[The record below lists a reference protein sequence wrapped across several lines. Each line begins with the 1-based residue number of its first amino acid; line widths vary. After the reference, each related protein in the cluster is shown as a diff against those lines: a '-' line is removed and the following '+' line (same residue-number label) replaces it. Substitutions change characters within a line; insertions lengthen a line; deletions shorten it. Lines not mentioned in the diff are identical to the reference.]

1 MSWKDRLQE
10 ASFRGVPF
18 KFEGEGSAVGRRV
31 ETHEYPNR
39 DRPYTEDLGKVTFR
53 PNITAYVVGDN
64 CWEQRDRLIEALN
77 KPGPGILIHPT
88 YGELNVC
95 VDGEIKVSSTSG
107 EGRMV
112 RFDLQFVE
120 AGELSYP
127 TSGAA
132 TANTLVSS
140 CSALDDCI
148 SDNFGKFGME
158 GMPDFVQNG
167 VVEDARGMLGYVS
180 EKMALVDAGISSAAR
195 LLQGDISV
203 LLPPP
208 SSGKG
213 FIEQL
218 QSMWRSGNRLAGNA
232 SDLYTMIKNFSGIS
246 LGSDLSP
253 RGVWKTDSKTTQ
265 NRKEQGNYVASA
277 IRTTAISEAV
287 YTVTSLPASIHQ
299 SNEQSGQSAG
309 WPSVTHPAL
318 NNAPDETTS
327 VDVSTWDELVDIRDT
342 LNTAID
348 KEMARAT
355 DDRLFL
361 ALRRVKSDLNSD
373 IKKRLSQTEKTVER
387 TPPEVLPA
395 LVLAATWFD
404 NAARESDIVRRNAVT
419 HPGFVPVS
427 PLRVPVR

>member
-1 MSWKDRLQE
+1 MAWKDRLVD

-18 KFEGEGSAVGRRV
+18 KTEDESLTAGRRV
-31 ETHEYPNR
+31 ETHEFVNR
-39 DRPYTEDLGKVTFR
+39 DKPYTEDLGKATSR
-53 PNITAYVVGDN
+53 PKFSAYVIGDD
-64 CWEQRDRLIEALN
+64 CYEQRDRLIEALN
-77 KPGPGILIHPT
+77 KPGPGTLIHPA
-88 YGELNVC
+88 YGEMSVC
-95 VDGEIKVSSTSG
+95 VDGEINVSSSSS

-112 RFDLQFVE
+112 RFDLRFVE
-120 AGELSYP
+120 AGELTYP

-148 SDNFGKFGME
+148 SDNFEQFGMD

-167 VVEDARGMLGYVS
+167 VIDDATSMLGYVS
-180 EKMALVDAGISSAAR
+180 DKMAMVDSGISDAAR

-213 FIEQL
+213 FIDQL
-218 QSMWRSGNRLAGNA
+218 QTMWRSGNRLSGNA
-232 SDLYTMIKNFSGIS
+232 SDLYTMIKNFSGIT
-246 LGSDLSP
+246 LGSDLAP

-265 NRKEQGNYVASA
+265 NQKQQSNYVASA

-287 YTVTSLPASIHQ
+287 YAVTTLPAPVVTTR
-299 SNEQSGQSAG
+299 EQSQQSTG
-309 WPSVTHPAL
+309 WPSVTHPEL
-318 NNAPDETTS
+318 NNAPDETIV
-327 VDVSTWDELVDIRDT
+327 VDVPTWDDLVDIRDT
-342 LNTAID
+342 LNTAIE
-348 KEMARAT
+348 KELSRTT
-355 DDRLFL
+355 DDILFL
-361 ALRRVKSDLNSD
+361 ALRRVKSDLNND
-373 IKKRLSQTEKTVER
+373 IKNRLTQTQKTVIR
-387 TPPEVLPA
+387 TPDEVTPA

-404 NAARESDIVRRNAVT
+404 NAARESDIVRRNAVA

>member
-1 MSWKDRLQE
+1 MAWRERLQD

-18 KFEGEGSAVGRRV
+18 KVEGEGAAVGRRV

-39 DRPYTEDLGKVTFR
+39 DKPYTEDLGKVTFR
-53 PNITAYVVGDN
+53 PNITAYVVGDD
-64 CWEQRDRLIEALN
+64 CFEQRDRLIEALN
-77 KPGPGILIHPT
+77 KPGPGTLVHPT
-88 YGELNVC
+88 YGESSVC
-95 VDGEIKVSSTSG
+95 VDGEVKVSTTSS

-127 TSGAA
+127 TAGVA

-148 SDNFGKFGME
+148 SDNFEKFGMD

-167 VVEDARGMLGYVS
+167 VIDDATSMLGYVS
-180 EKMALVDAGISSAAR
+180 DKMVMVDTGISATAR
-195 LLQGDISV
+195 LMQGDISV

-213 FIEQL
+213 FVDQL
-218 QSMWRSGNRLAGNA
+218 QTMWRSGNRLSGNA
-232 SDLYTMIKNFSGIS
+232 SDLFTMIKNFSGIS
-246 LGSDLSP
+246 LGSDLAP

-265 NRKEQGNYVASA
+265 NQKQQSNYVASA
-277 IRTTAISEAV
+277 IRTTAISEAA
-287 YTVTSLPASIHQ
+287 YAVTTLPAPVITTS
-299 SNEQSGQSAG
+299 EQSQQSTG
-309 WPSVTHPAL
+309 WPSVTHPEL
-318 NNAPDETTS
+318 NNVPDEATV
-327 VDVSTWDELVDIRDT
+327 VDVPTWEDLVDIRDT

-348 KEMARAT
+348 KELSRTT

-361 ALRRVKSDLNSD
+361 ALRRVKSDLNND
-373 IKKRLSQTEKTVER
+373 IKHRLAQTQKTVIR
-387 TPPEVLPA
+387 TPDEVTPA

-404 NAARESDIVRRNAVT
+404 NASRESDIVRRNAVA